1 MKKRKF
7 SLFCLVLLIGFLII
21 NANAQETNLPVG
33 EQDVQNIQDA
43 VGKIPINPETGE
55 IDQAK
60 LNSYKS
66 RIDKI
71 MEYVNKA
78 VWLKYV
84 FGMRPELTWLFL
96 INFIVILTFLN
107 ILVFNGNKLLLFVSD
122 ASARLIGL
130 ALVIILIE
138 THFIINTIA
147 KPLSY
152 LFKSWFI
159 IVMIILA
166 IVLLNAF
173 FSQIM
178 KLIKSSKEKR
188 EKQKE
193 VINREALNKLVQSA
207 EDNERTTKDEFY
219 VASKKQAAV
228 KQMSQQQGSQATL
241 KAAKD
246 FWG

>member
-173 FSQIM
+173 FPQIM